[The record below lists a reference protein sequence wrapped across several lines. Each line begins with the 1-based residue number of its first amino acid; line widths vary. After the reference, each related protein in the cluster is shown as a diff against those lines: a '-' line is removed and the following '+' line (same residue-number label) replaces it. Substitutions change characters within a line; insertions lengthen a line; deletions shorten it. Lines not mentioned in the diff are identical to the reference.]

1 LGRLEIL
8 VPMAGLIE
16 PEAELQRLAK
26 RLGKVEID
34 EAKLL
39 AKLSNAD
46 FIRSAPGEVVAKDRA
61 RLAELDTE
69 LQQLNAQIERV
80 NQLRN
85 G

>member
-1 LGRLEIL
+1 
-8 VPMAGLIE
+8 LIE
-16 PEAELQRLAK
+16 PEAELERLAK
-26 RLGKVEID
+26 RLRRAD
-34 EAKLL
+34 SDAARLT

-46 FIRSAPGEVVAKDRA
+46 FVRSAPAEVVAKDRA

-69 LQQLNAQIERV
+69 LAQLKAQIERV